1 MQFCYVDEAGCTGVL
16 PSASSDIQPVLVV
29 AGVVVPQETLAEL
42 TREFIHLKREFFP
55 ANRPRGSSHL
65 DWIVVE
71 VKGSELRRQV
81 AGSSRNRRRHAIG
94 FLDKTV
100 GLLERHKCRLKGR
113 VWVKGIAAPFNGR
126 SVYTSSIQYIH
137 DWFNAWLEF
146 RNDRGVVICDSR
158 NKALNTIVSHSIFTQ
173 KFRAVGD
180 KHPLILEM
188 PTFGHSENHAGLQ
201 LADLV
206 CSGLLFPMAIDA
218 YCRGRLTGTHIRRGY
233 DVLRKRFG
241 LRLEGLQYRIADADQ
256 AKKRLVG
263 GIMVDDQIGYRP
275 RASLFAVTAMPAPA
289 LEVTLSTV
297 PAPPPPTATTP

>member
-65 DWIVVE
+65 DWISVE
-71 VKGSELRRQV
+71 VKGSELRRLV

-100 GLLERHKCRLKGR
+100 ALLERHHCRLKGR

-137 DWFNAWLEF
+137 EWFNAWLGF
-146 RNDRGVVICDSR
+146 REAC
-158 NKALNTIVSHSIFTQ
+158 
-173 KFRAVGD
+173 
-180 KHPLILEM
+180 
-188 PTFGHSENHAGLQ
+188 GHS
-201 LADLV
+201 
-206 CSGLLFPMAIDA
+206 
-218 YCRGRLTGTHIRRGY
+218 R
-233 DVLRKRFG
+233 
-241 LRLEGLQYRIADADQ
+241 
-256 AKKRLVG
+256 
-263 GIMVDDQIGYRP
+263 DD
-275 RASLFAVTAMPAPA
+275 
-289 LEVTLSTV
+289 
-297 PAPPPPTATTP
+297 